1 MRGGRGLLGSE
12 WGNWSWGKGGTV
24 RPWGSEERTGKVWG
38 DSWGARGGE
47 GGEGREIPW
56 VGGAQGI
63 SRRRAEALSTAA
75 APRGQRRAAR
85 NPPTPEHPLGEAEA
99 ALGAPGLPGGAA
111 AALNP
116 ARLPHGDRRR
126 RRLGAQGDDDTARA
140 GAGR

>member
-1 MRGGRGLLGSE
+1 MEEDSWDQNGGTGVGGRGGRCDPGGQKKGLERFGVIRGGRGEEKGVRA
-12 WGNWSWGKGGTV
+12 GKYPG
-24 RPWGSEERTGKVWG
+24 W
-38 DSWGARGGE
+38 
-47 GGEGREIPW
+47 
-56 VGGAQGI
+56 GAQGI